1 MNLKESIRKVLKE
14 ESDHSKLIVK
24 LLNRLIV
31 SKYEDVCKIEVV
43 HPSVDS
49 DYDFY
54 RVFVYFNQHGKNG
67 SKYWEENI
75 LNEVWEYVHD
85 TFGISP
91 ALHSVRVPSCND
103 NKLNENSVDTRFNRI
118 KSMVDEFGVFNTIK
132 ALGSYTK
139 FKKIYGD
146 NLTKDEKVILIREL
160 VKEYGEDGDYI
171 DVMPYD
177 IFVEIDYNQTDSYDY
192 TTEVIYV
199 NKGGYFNFRQY
210 SYDDELDDYDWEDYH
225 NGSEYLLVLSES
237 ELENIIRVIF
247 ERVIHK

>member
-103 NKLNENSVDTRFNRI
+103 NKLN
-118 KSMVDEFGVFNTIK
+118 
-132 ALGSYTK
+132 
-139 FKKIYGD
+139 
-146 NLTKDEKVILIREL
+146 
-160 VKEYGEDGDYI
+160 
-171 DVMPYD
+171 
-177 IFVEIDYNQTDSYDY
+177 
-192 TTEVIYV
+192 
-199 NKGGYFNFRQY
+199 
-210 SYDDELDDYDWEDYH
+210 
-225 NGSEYLLVLSES
+225 
-237 ELENIIRVIF
+237 
-247 ERVIHK
+247 